1 MAGETEKV
9 TCIDSAVSLFGGTD
23 TINWEEFT
31 ETEILQM
38 GANAFAERDELEK
51 QIRQLDR
58 EIRRIATAF
67 SVKSKV
73 WGYTPIMFR
82 NEIKRRGLARD

>member
-9 TCIDSAVSLFGGTD
+9 TCIDWAANLLDGID
-23 TINWEEFT
+23 TINWAEFT

-51 QIRQLDR
+51 QIRELDR
-58 EIRRIATAF
+58 EIKKIAHEF
-67 SVKSKV
+67 SVKSKM
-73 WGYTPIMFR
+73 WGYTPLMFR